1 MPLSANVSR
10 DGCYRSATRRGAS
23 QRGIESVKTIVLL
36 SIGLLVPIVA
46 LATSTQPA
54 PTGNVATLVQINVCE
69 EECDSISQV
78 NTAIVIQDIRPGD
91 ALAYVPSETKPEFP
105 RAELA
110 NMVTIVQENFCVDC
124 CGVDQRNIALVIQ
137 NINPDTVAML
147 RGVAPAAGLNT
158 VEITQINT
166 CLDCTEALTS
176 DEQEKVAIIIQ
187 NIRPEDY
194 YLYSPKMTDLGRSL
208 ELVIQNINPDDVIL
222 IPK

>member
-1 MPLSANVSR
+1 
-10 DGCYRSATRRGAS
+10 
-23 QRGIESVKTIVLL
+23 VKTIVLL

-78 NTAIVIQDIRPGD
+78 NTAIVIQDIRQWD

-110 NMVTIVQENFCVDC
+110 NMATIVQENFCIDC
-124 CGVDQRNIALVIQ
+124 YGVDQRNIALVIQ

-166 CLDCTEALTS
+166 CLDCTGV
-176 DEQEKVAIIIQ
+176 EQENVAIIIQ
-187 NIRPEDY
+187 NIRPEDCY
-194 YLYSPKMTDLGRSL
+194 FYIPKMTDLGMSL
-208 ELVIQNINPDDVIL
+208 EHVNIVDIIQDNLCIDCDEVVQDNLVLVIQNINPDNVIL